1 MEMKTYRSKF
11 NKQDVNYFEDNI
23 DRLQTIVNKSGF
35 VSDKSGK
42 IEILSEIIEDLI
54 KFLKFESNVSEWV

>member
-1 MEMKTYRSKF
+1 MKTYRSKF